1 MTGDRLVLG
10 GRFTRSRCLLSICH
24 VPGTV
29 WSRRAKQTNVPCPC
43 GACVQVGLIKKDQG
57 LLARGAPSL

>member
-1 MTGDRLVLG
+1 MSGDHLLLG
-10 GRFTRSRCLLSICH
+10 GGFTLSRCLLSICD

-29 WSRRAKQTNVPCPC
+29 RSRRAKQTKVPCPC

-57 LLARGAPSL
+57 LLARGAPSP